1 MRHFILFGL
10 LIFISCQ
17 HKPTASIANP
27 VPNVIHASASE
38 AMMVTAHPL
47 ATQAGLEI
55 MKAGGN
61 AIDAAIASHFALAV
75 VYPRAGNLGGG
86 GFLIWRDK
94 EGVSDALD
102 FREKAPALAHE
113 KMYQNEKGDVV
124 HELSLKGPTA
134 SGVPGSVAG
143 MYTAFKK
150 YSRLKNWGELLA
162 PAIELAE
169 HGFVLNQTE
178 CDRLNQ
184 YQSAFKEWNTA
195 DESPLIKS
203 SPWKEGD
210 SLIQKELAQTLRQIQ
225 EHGPEGF
232 YAGPT
237 AERIIRYMEENEGFI
252 RKEDLQNYQAI
263 WRQPLQVSYKNTR
276 MISMPPPSSG
286 GLALGQ
292 LLLAME
298 ILQPDSNGLY
308 HISNAHKVIEAER
321 RVYADRAAYLGDP
334 DFVDVPVARLLDTLY
349 MKEALSTIQFNQA
362 SSSASIAPE
371 GSLVLPE
378 SFETTHTSIIDPY
391 GNAVA
396 ITTTL
401 NSNYGSKVMIPGTG
415 VLMNNEMDDFS
426 AKPGVPNQFG
436 LIGNQAN
443 AIAPNKRMLSSMT
456 PTIFEKD
463 GALFLVLGSPGGST
477 IITSVFQVFMW
488 VHQYDLTVDEAIARG
503 RFHHQW
509 FPDKVMIEGQ
519 AVDSL
524 ASDLSTMGH
533 HLDTVHYLGYV
544 KGVQRINDTTLIG
557 SGDPR
562 SNDHAEGF

>member
-1 MRHFILFGL
+1 MRLYILCGL
-10 LIFISCQ
+10 LTLISCQ
-17 HKPTASIANP
+17 NNSKTSIASP
-27 VPNVIHASASE
+27 TPNVIHTSASD

-86 GFLIWRDK
+86 GFLIWRDM
-94 EGVSDALD
+94 EGISDALD

-113 KMYQNEKGDVV
+113 KMYQDEKGEVV
-124 HELSLKGPTA
+124 RELSLKGPTA

-143 MYTAFKK
+143 MYAAFMK
-150 YSRLKNWGELLA
+150 YSRLKNWSALLE
-162 PAIELAE
+162 PSIELAE
-169 HGFVLNQTE
+169 HGFVLNQKE

-203 SPWKEGD
+203 SRWELGD
-210 SLIQKELAQTLRQIQ
+210 SLIQKDLAQTLQLIQ
-225 EHGPEGF
+225 KNGPEGF
-232 YAGPT
+232 YSGPT
-237 AERIIRYMEENEGFI
+237 AERIISYMKANNGFI
-252 RKEDLQNYQAI
+252 RKDDLQNYQAI
-263 WRQPLQVSYKNTR
+263 WRQPLKVSYKNTQ

-298 ILQPDSNGLY
+298 ILQPDSQGLY
-308 HISNAHKVIEAER
+308 HIPNAHKIIEAER

-334 DFVDVPVARLLDTLY
+334 DFVDVPVERLLDTLY
-349 MKEALSTIQFNQA
+349 MQEALSSIEFDRA
-362 SSSASIAPE
+362 STSASIAPE
-371 GSLVLPE
+371 ESLVLPE
-378 SFETTHTSIIDPY
+378 SFETTHTSIIDPL

-463 GALFLVLGSPGGST
+463 GELFLVLGSPGGST

-488 VHQYDLTVDEAIARG
+488 IYEYGLTVDDAIAKG

-524 ASDLSTMGH
+524 SNVLSEMGH
-533 HLDTVHYLGYV
+533 SLDTVNYLGYV
-544 KGVQRINDTTLIG
+544 KGIQYINDSTLIG